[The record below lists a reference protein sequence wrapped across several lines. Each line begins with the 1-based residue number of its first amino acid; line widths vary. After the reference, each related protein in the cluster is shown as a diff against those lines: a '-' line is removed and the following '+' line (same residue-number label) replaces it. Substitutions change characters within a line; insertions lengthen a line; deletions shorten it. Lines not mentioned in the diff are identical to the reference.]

1 MIRTTFENFDPD
13 TGRAS
18 LDIGERRLGELE
30 KARVVEWLVR
40 FRSVDPIENVE
51 AEPRIVLETRRQKR
65 FVTTGIGRL
74 YVHDP
79 RNRLA
84 PMIVMTPE
92 EIIGEIDGSTALERS
107 RLLAERC
114 RRLVASRVFLPKPPP
129 PDTPQRTRFQVALSV
144 VALLL
149 ATYCLYPYFT
159 IRAASPTAYEAI
171 TDPKLIESYSQELA
185 GVYLTGN
192 QPGHHG
198 ITIGVAGTLTLFQ
211 LNDRA
216 EPSLLRD
223 RYQFVRVD
231 GQICLLG
238 TLPGSLLR
246 PLRNRTLSYA
256 GEFYQR
262 SR

>member
-13 TGRAS
+13 TGKAS
-18 LDIGERRLGELE
+18 LEIGERRLGELE
-30 KARVVEWLVR
+30 KARLVELLVR

-51 AEPRIVLETRRQKR
+51 AEPRISLETRRQKR
-65 FVTTGIGRL
+65 IVTTGIGRL

-84 PMIVMTPE
+84 PMVVMTPE

-114 RRLVASRVFLPKPPP
+114 RKLIASRVFLPKPPP
-129 PDTPQRTRFQVALSV
+129 PDSPQRTRFQIALSLI
-144 VALLL
+144 ALLL

-159 IRAASPTAYEAI
+159 SHRESPMAYEAI

-185 GVYLTGN
+185 GVYLTGS

-231 GQICLLG
+231 GQICLQG
-238 TLPGSLLR
+238 TLPGGLLR

>member
-1 MIRTTFENFDPD
+1 MIRTTFENFDPN

-18 LDIGERRLGELE
+18 VEIGERRLGELE
-30 KARVVEWLVR
+30 NATLVELLVA

-51 AEPRIVLETRRQKR
+51 AEPRVILETRRQKR
-65 FVTTGIGRL
+65 IVTTGIGRL

-79 RNRLA
+79 RNGLA
-84 PMIVMTPE
+84 PMVVMTPQ

-107 RLLAERC
+107 RLVAERC
-114 RRLVASRVFLPKPPP
+114 RKALASRVFLPKPPP
-129 PDTPQRTRFQVALSV
+129 PDSPQRTRFQIALSV

-149 ATYCLYPYFT
+149 ASYCLYPYFT
-159 IRAASPTAYEAI
+159 SRAPSPLAYEAI
-171 TDPKLIESYSQELA
+171 ADPKLIESYSQELA
-185 GVYLTGN
+185 GVYLTGS

-223 RYQFVRVD
+223 RYHFVRVD
-231 GQICLLG
+231 GQICLIG
-238 TLPGSLLR
+238 TLPGGLLR
-246 PLRNRTLSYA
+246 PLRDQTLSYA
-256 GEFYQR
+256 GESYKR